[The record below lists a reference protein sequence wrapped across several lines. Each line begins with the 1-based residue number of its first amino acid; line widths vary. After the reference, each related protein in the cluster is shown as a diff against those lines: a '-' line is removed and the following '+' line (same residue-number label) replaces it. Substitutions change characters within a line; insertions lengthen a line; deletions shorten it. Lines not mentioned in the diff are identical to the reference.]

1 VVTGVGMV
9 TPLGGDVDSTWAAAV
24 EGRSG
29 VREISRFVARGR
41 PVRVGGAVDDAWLPP
56 PGPGED
62 GAVTD
67 RAYRL
72 LAAAAREA
80 AAQARLSGL
89 PDRGR
94 VAVSVGGHGGSPRVE
109 DVERAT
115 RLQDA
120 EGRFDLA
127 GLSRES
133 AYDLTLFDR
142 RRCDHAPG
150 RLARALDARGAV
162 LSIVSACAASAQA
175 IGEGVR
181 LLREGRADAVVAGG
195 SEAHLEYAGFVGFV
209 NLGAL
214 CKKYPSPEKASRP
227 FDRRRGGF
235 VMSEGAG
242 ALVLET
248 LAHARARGAVVLGE
262 VLGYGE
268 SADAYRITDVHPEG
282 AGAVLAMVRA
292 IADAR
297 LSPDAVEYVNAHGTA
312 TAINDPVETAAIKR
326 VLGDRARNVPVS
338 SNKSMLGHTIGAAGA
353 VEAILTLRGI
363 REGVLLPTINYETP
377 DPKCDLDYVPNEAR
391 RVAHR
396 VAISNSFGF
405 GGQNACLVLG
415 AA

>member
-1 VVTGVGMV
+1 MV
-9 TPLGGDVDSTWAAAV
+9 TPLGGDVESTWAATVA
-24 EGRSG
+24 GRSG
-29 VREISRFVARGR
+29 VREITRFVAKGL
-41 PVRVGGAVDDAWLPP
+41 PVRVGGEVDDARLPP
-56 PGPGED
+56 PAPGED
-62 GAVTD
+62 DSPSD

-72 LAAAAREA
+72 LATAAREA
-80 AAQARLSGL
+80 AAQARLVEV

-109 DVERAT
+109 DVARVVG
-115 RLQDA
+115 LQDA
-120 EGRFDLA
+120 AGRLDLEALARDA
-127 GLSRES
+127 G
-133 AYDLTLFDR
+133 YDLSLFDR

-150 RLARALDARGAV
+150 RLAKALDARGAV

-175 IGEGVR
+175 IGEGLR

-242 ALVLET
+242 ALVMEPLEK
-248 LAHARARGAVVLGE
+248 ARARGAPVLGE

-282 AGAVLAMVRA
+282 AGAVLAMTRA
-292 IADAR
+292 LADAGV
-297 LSPDAVEYVNAHGTA
+297 SPDAVEYVNAHGTA

-326 VLGDRARNVPVS
+326 VLGERARRVPVS

-363 REGVLLPTINYETP
+363 REGVVLPTINYETP

-391 RVAHR
+391 RLAHR

-415 AA
+415 AADPA